1 MRERARAGGVGGL
14 TKLAESSAACGGGVA
29 RASCQLPA
37 SVNGESG
44 LALTNTHVT
53 PLGRETAR
61 EDPDR
66 HRCLV
71 LNLGYARKHAHLVV
85 VTSSAKPQDRSG
97 VCAGERGSSL
107 V

>member
-1 MRERARAGGVGGL
+1 M
-14 TKLAESSAACGGGVA
+14 
-29 RASCQLPA
+29 
-37 SVNGESG
+37 NGESG

-85 VTSSAKPQDRSG
+85 VTSSAKPQDRC
-97 VCAGERGSSL
+97 VCGGERLLARISAIGGAGPARQRQRGGAA
-107 V
+107 VQKTNVK